1 MAQYEVKF
9 SCGHTGI
16 IQLFGKETDRQ
27 RKISW
32 YEKHGLCPECYRKQQ
47 EEEKKAAAEKT
58 AAEAASLG
66 LPELVGSPKQIAWAD
81 KIRVGIVN
89 TIADCNQKLLAA
101 ADEAKEAG
109 KGPEVQPDI
118 DAALRLVDALSH
130 VISAEKSASKI
141 IDWDQKCTDVFKLV
155 KIHKISVAKDI
166 KSGTKVPE
174 DFDQEYGGFFVEA
187 MRILYSPAPEATTEN
202 KEDSVILAPK
212 EKKSSTLVTVKYTE
226 NQVTVESPKDP
237 AVIQTVKAAGFRWNV
252 KSWRLNINATSGKAS
267 DRAAEIANKLLNA
280 GLQVQVPEEIREA
293 AVSGAYTPRCYRWVF
308 TRNNDDP
315 DHVYVIWGRDAD
327 MYQKACSIAGAKWIH
342 DLQCIRIPASSADE
356 IEDFAAINGFQI
368 SPGAAKILDGYR
380 KSVQIV
386 APEEKQE
393 EKPQDESEKLKDIL
407 NSSREVIEDLKDD

>member
-32 YEKHGLCPECYRKQQ
+32 YEKHGLCPECHRKQQ
-47 EEEKKAAAEKT
+47 EEAKKAVAEKAAAE
-58 AAEAASLG
+58 ASKFG
-66 LPELVGSPKQIAWAD
+66 LPELTGTPKQIAWAD
-81 KIRVGIVN
+81 EIRLQIVKSIN
-89 TIADCNQKLLAA
+89 DCNDRLLDV
-101 ADEAKEAG
+101 ADEAKAFG
-109 KGPEVQPDI
+109 RPDVQPDI
-118 DAALRLVDALSH
+118 DNAIRLVDAFSQ
-130 VISAEKSASKI
+130 VISSEKSASKI
-141 IDWDQKCTDVFKLV
+141 IDWHQKCTDVFKLV
-155 KIHKISVAKDI
+155 KVNKISVAKDI
-166 KSGTKVPE
+166 ISGKKVPE

-187 MRILYSPAPEATTEN
+187 LRILYSPAPEAATEN

-212 EKKSSTLVTVKYTE
+212 EKKSSTLVTVTYTDT
-226 NQVTVESPKDP
+226 QVTVESPKDP
-237 AVIQTVKAAGFRWNV
+237 TVIQTVKAAGFRWNV

-293 AVSGAYTPRCYRWVF
+293 AVSGAYTPRCYRWGF

-368 SPGAAKILDGYR
+368 SQDAAKILDGYR